1 MATLNKPQTKRNH
14 IYTIA
19 ETIAL
24 LDTNRETFR
33 LWRKAGLLKET
44 QMAVKY
50 VTPTG
55 KIAERIQKGFLG
67 RDIEEFFDLY
77 IDILKK

>member
-1 MATLNKPQTKRNH
+1 MTLNKPETKKNH

-19 ETIAL
+19 ETVAL
-24 LDTNRETFR
+24 LETNRESFR

-44 QMAVKY
+44 TFKVKY

-55 KIAERIQKGFLG
+55 KIGERTQIGFLG
-67 RDIEEFFDLY
+67 RDIERFHELY
-77 IDILKK
+77 ARIF